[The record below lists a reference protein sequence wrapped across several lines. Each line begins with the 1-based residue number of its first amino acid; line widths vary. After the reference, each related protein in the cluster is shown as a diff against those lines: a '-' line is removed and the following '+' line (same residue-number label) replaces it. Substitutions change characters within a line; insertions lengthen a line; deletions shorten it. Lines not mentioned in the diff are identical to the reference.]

1 MAPRVRMF
9 FHPVSHYCVSAD
21 RMLALKGIPHELIYT
36 PYHDHEAL
44 IRRTRQDYIPTLL
57 WGEQVVL
64 WSEIP
69 EFLDR
74 VRPETPLL
82 PPGRGALARVLQNWA
97 HQVVEE
103 RVWRAV
109 VTEMPNV
116 LRSDQERWVFEE
128 MQTRARGPWHVLKL
142 RKAEFVRELQTYFGL
157 IDRLVEGRA
166 WVLDEPTVADCA
178 LYGSLS
184 PWTTS
189 GHRFPVRFRHLNR
202 WATALRRLGAP

>member
-1 MAPRVRMF
+1 MAPRVRLY
-9 FHPVSHYCVSAD
+9 FHPISHYCVSAD
-21 RMLALKGIPHELIYT
+21 RMLAMKGIAHETIYT

-57 WGEQVVL
+57 WGEEVIT

-74 VRPETPLL
+74 VRPEPALL
-82 PPGRGALARVLQNWA
+82 PAGRAALARVVQNWA

-109 VTEMPNV
+109 VTEIPKV

-128 MQTRARGPWHVLKL
+128 MQTRARGPWHVLVA
-142 RKAEFVRELQTYFGL
+142 RKAEFGRDVQPFFGM
-157 IDRLVEGRA
+157 IDRMLEGRA
-166 WVLDEPTVADCA
+166 WALDEPTVADCA

-184 PWTTS
+184 PWTTA
-189 GHRFPVRFRHLNR
+189 GRRLPVRYRNLDR
-202 WATALRRLGAP
+202 WAKSMAKLGPG